1 MNKLLEN
8 IRGIISMNL
17 SSMQPWWRLVKLP
30 RSTCIRACLRLELS
44 WWLTCLFA
52 YASSGKRKKK
62 KHYFLYILA
71 WTAVLATQMKGSNCT
86 EKCSFNIL
94 RCYWTNHPTRLVGF
108 VPCSVEKTMYLIGL
122 WACIMVVVLYQVKF
136 LVVGFL
142 WFWRFL
148 LLLNNWSKWL
158 IWFWL

>member
-17 SSMQPWWRLVKLP
+17 SSVQPWCRLVKLP
-30 RSTCIRACLRLELS
+30 RSTCIRACLRLEFS
-44 WWLTCLFA
+44 WWLACLFA
-52 YASSGKRKKK
+52 YASSRKRKKK
-62 KHYFLYILA
+62 HHFLYILA
-71 WTAVLATQMKGSNCT
+71 WTAVLTTQIKGSNCT
-86 EKCSFNIL
+86 EKGSFNIL
-94 RCYWTNHPTRLVGF
+94 HCYRTNHPTRLVGF
-108 VPCSVEKTMYLIGL
+108 VPCSVEKTMYLIWL